1 MLGRNRAVSAGGGL
15 YRTLE
20 SESDNAPARSHSA
33 RKSGTG
39 ERMLPGS
46 PAILTILPRAEYR
59 LAKVANRLQS
69 L

>member
-1 MLGRNRAVSAGGGL
+1 MFGRNRAVSAGGGL

-20 SESDNAPARSHSA
+20 SENNNAPAKIHPA

-39 ERMLPGS
+39 ERRQPGS
-46 PAILTILPRAEYR
+46 GGILTILLRGVYS
-59 LAKVANRLQS
+59 LARVPNHLQS